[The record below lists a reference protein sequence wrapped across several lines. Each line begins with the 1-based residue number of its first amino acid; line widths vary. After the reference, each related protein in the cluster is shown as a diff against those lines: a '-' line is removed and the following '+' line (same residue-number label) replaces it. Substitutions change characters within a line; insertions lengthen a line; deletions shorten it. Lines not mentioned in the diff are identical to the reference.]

1 VRARSISSLR
11 TQAGSGLIDDVL
23 DVPKIAQMIRDG
35 ELNFTGIKVKV
46 DLNKG
51 KRSGMMVVFL
61 ITGAIAGAMLR
72 IVAL

>member
-1 VRARSISSLR
+1 
-11 TQAGSGLIDDVL
+11 
-23 DVPKIAQMIRDG
+23 MIRDG